1 MNSTMETHLHLSTG
15 INRSVFLIG
24 TRRCWFVQSIRP
36 YTMDPH
42 GLEEAY
48 WRYFDGKQED
58 IEVLELER
66 EEAETKLADAGFS

>member
-1 MNSTMETHLHLSTG
+1 
-15 INRSVFLIG
+15 
-24 TRRCWFVQSIRP
+24 
-36 YTMDPH
+36 MDPH